1 MPGSVAV
8 PSDSRPSSLEAGDAL
23 LRVRNLH
30 TRFATP
36 DGYVYAVNGVD
47 VDVKPGETLAIVGES
62 GSGKS
67 VSMLSVMGL
76 LPTPPAEVS
85 GSVEFD
91 GQELLGMS
99 RDQLRRLRG
108 NELAM
113 VFQDPMSSLNPVH
126 TVGSQIGE
134 ALRIH
139 RGASSAQAQRAAV
152 ELLARVGIPD
162 SPARVDDYPH
172 QFSGGMRQRVMIAMA
187 LACEPKLL
195 IADEPTT
202 ALDVTIQAQI
212 VALVKD
218 LRRDFGMAVVWITHD
233 LGVVADM
240 ADYVAVM
247 YAGRVVEHGSVD
259 EIYAHTRHPYA
270 VGLLRSVPRLE
281 ESVPV
286 VLEEIPGT
294 PPDLRSDPHACA
306 FAPRCPYADH
316 QSMTARPPLTSTD
329 RPGHAVACWHWE
341 ELARAD
347 VAARPLPILQQ
358 RSPPTSETPL
368 LELRGL
374 ETHFPIRRGFFGR
387 LSGAVRAVDGVDL
400 SLPRGTTLGLVGES
414 GCGKTTLGRT
424 VLRLEQ
430 PTNGQLIF
438 EGVDVTHTSGQ
449 QLRRAR
455 RRMQMI
461 FQDPFSSMNP
471 GMRIDDIV
479 GEPLRIHR
487 WGSKANVS
495 KRVGELLERVGLP
508 AASGTRYPHEF
519 SGGQRQ
525 RIVIARALAL
535 DPDLIVC
542 DEPVSSLDVSVQ
554 AQIINLLAELQR
566 DLGVT
571 YLFIAHDL
579 AVVRHISHEIAV
591 MYLGKIV
598 ERAPRDQIYRRP
610 LHPYTDALL
619 KSVPVPDPA
628 RARSAA
634 RAVLAGD
641 LPSPARPPAGCRF
654 NTRCPIAR
662 KGICDVDEP
671 PLRELEPNHW
681 TACHFAEELQAR
693 DAPAMEAMRKEVEA
707 PLTPGVSRPEP
718 WRGETL

>member
-1 MPGSVAV
+1 MR
-8 PSDSRPSSLEAGDAL
+8 DLQ
-23 LRVRNLH
+23 

-47 VDVKPGETLAIVGES
+47 FDVNPGETLAVVGES

-76 LPTPPAEVS
+76 LPSPPAEVS
-85 GSVEFD
+85 GSVHFD
-91 GQELLGMS
+91 GRELLGM
-99 RDQLRRLRG
+99 RREDLRRLRG
-108 NELAM
+108 NEMAM
-113 VFQDPMSSLNPVH
+113 IFQDPMSSLNPVH

-134 ALRIH
+134 ALEIH
-139 RGASSAQAQRAAV
+139 RGASSKQARRSAV
-152 ELLARVGIPD
+152 DLLGRVGIPD
-162 SPARVDDYPH
+162 PAARVNDYPH
-172 QFSGGMRQRVMIAMA
+172 QFSGGMRQRVMIATA

-218 LRRDFGMAVVWITHD
+218 LRRDFGMAVIWITHD
-233 LGVVADM
+233 LGVVADL
-240 ADYVAVM
+240 ADRVAVM
-247 YAGRVVEHGSVD
+247 YAGRVVERGTVD

-281 ESVPV
+281 ETVPV
-286 VLEEIPGT
+286 LLEEIPGS
-294 PPDLRSDPHACA
+294 PPDLHADPAACA

-316 QSMTARPPLTSTD
+316 LSKSERPPLVPTD
-329 RPGHAVACWHWE
+329 HPGHDVACWHWQ

-347 VAARPLPILQQ
+347 VAARPLPLLQQ
-358 RSPPTSETPL
+358 RSAPTTERPVL
-368 LELRGL
+368 ALRGL
-374 ETHFPIRRGFFGR
+374 KTHFPIRRGFFGR
-387 LSGAVRAVDGVDL
+387 LAGSVRAVDGVDL
-400 SLPRGTTLGLVGES
+400 SVPRGTTLGLVGES

-424 VLRLEQ
+424 VMRLEQ
-430 PTNGQLIF
+430 ATDGELIF
-438 EGVDVTHTSGQ
+438 DGVDITRIGGD
-449 QLRRAR
+449 QLRRTR

-461 FQDPFSSMNP
+461 FQDPYSSMNP
-471 GMRIDDIV
+471 GMHVGDVV

-487 WGSKANVS
+487 LGTNAEIKF
-495 KRVGELLERVGLP
+495 RVGELLERVGLP
-508 AASGTRYPHEF
+508 AASASRHPHEF

-535 DPDLIVC
+535 DPELIVC

-554 AQIINLLAELQR
+554 AQIINLLGELQR

-571 YLFIAHDL
+571 FLFIAHDL
-579 AVVRHISHEIAV
+579 AVVRHISHEVAV

-619 KSVPVPDPA
+619 KAVPAPDPV
-628 RARSAA
+628 RARTTA
-634 RAVLAGD
+634 RTVLQGD
-641 LPSPARPPAGCRF
+641 LPSPANPPAGCRF

-662 KGICDVDEP
+662 KGICNVEEP
-671 PLRELEPNHW
+671 LLRELEPNHW

-693 DAPAMEAMRKEVEA
+693 AR
-707 PLTPGVSRPEP
+707 PGNGALREEDNAQPTLRASRPEP
-718 WRGETL
+718 RRGEAT